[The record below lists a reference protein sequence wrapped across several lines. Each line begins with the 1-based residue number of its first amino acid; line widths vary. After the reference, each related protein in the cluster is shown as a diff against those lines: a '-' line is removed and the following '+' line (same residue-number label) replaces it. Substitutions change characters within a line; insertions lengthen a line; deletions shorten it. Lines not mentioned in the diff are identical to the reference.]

1 LRERS
6 EVAKA
11 VQRTFCTSAYTKR
24 EPYCQSILMLQE
36 DRSSNDDKSNAA
48 AQAINIEAR
57 AIEGRRD
64 VVMRKKVVLVEE

>member
-1 LRERS
+1 
-6 EVAKA
+6 
-11 VQRTFCTSAYTKR
+11 
-24 EPYCQSILMLQE
+24 MLQE